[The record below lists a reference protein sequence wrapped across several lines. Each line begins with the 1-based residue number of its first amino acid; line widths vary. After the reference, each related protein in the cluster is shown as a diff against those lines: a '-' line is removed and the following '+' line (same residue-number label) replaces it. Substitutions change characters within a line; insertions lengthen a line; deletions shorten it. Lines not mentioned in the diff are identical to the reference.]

1 MENISKTI
9 LNDLKVLEV
18 GEGTAVGWCGR
29 MLLDFGAQV
38 FRLKNK
44 SIKKLE
50 DKGVCVENAHTN
62 ENLKEWLNYN
72 KEEQENIQ
80 YSDFD
85 LILIAETIHGFKVS
99 DNDGLIVIDVSWF
112 GEKGIYSNWKGS
124 DITIQALAGTVYP
137 VGPKDDTPVFTGE
150 TEASIIGGTNA
161 FIASLVAILEN
172 RINKKTNVS
181 ILESNMILGEL
192 QSSDSI
198 RFGKPN
204 SREGINRFF
213 PTCPLG
219 IYKCKTGWLG
229 TTVITLP
236 QWKSFCELLNLE
248 DLFYKHDLNSIQKR
262 SENIDYLED
271 LMKERLRSKDAKEWA
286 KLGRKKRIP
295 MVEVPNPTEL
305 QNHKVFNHREALA
318 NYSINSET
326 KRAPKSPIC
335 QFYSDD
341 LSAQPYNENNIRTI
355 FILDFSMG
363 WAGPLATRILS
374 DVGAE
379 VVKVEA
385 GTYPDWWRATD
396 FSQEAIDK
404 KQYEESRRFAALN
417 RGKKSISIDLKTEEG
432 LKVALELVAKAD
444 IVIENQADGVMDK
457 LGLGQKKLKK
467 VNPNLTL
474 ISLTAFGSGNE
485 LSETRA
491 YGSTLE
497 HASGTPFFRGKPNW
511 PPMMA
516 HIAYGDPIGG
526 IYGAAALLLSII
538 HRQKNKGFLFVNI
551 SLTECLLPFAANGLL
566 NYSPSMNH
574 DIIRLGNRHT
584 VICPHGIFY
593 SRKSAQYFVLSVDN
607 DISWR
612 NLCRLIGN
620 NHIEKFKNMGL
631 VERKKFEDDI
641 GKIISEWAFEMPVTP
656 LILKLQKAGVSA
668 APVNSPEKCL
678 EDQYLNETDFY
689 HDTDRPFIGKQKQVG
704 LPFNDLEG
712 KRYKYRGDAPF
723 LGIDTQKI
731 LKEKLGYSEKD
742 VEKLFEN
749 GISTLSPIVKD
760 T

>member
-1 MENISKTI
+1 MENISQTI
-9 LNDLKVLEV
+9 LKDFRVLEV
-18 GEGTAVGWCGR
+18 GEGTASGWCGR
-29 MLLDFGAQV
+29 MLLDFGARV
-38 FRLKNK
+38 FRLNDK
-44 SIKKLE
+44 SLRKLK
-50 DKGVCVENAHTN
+50 DKGVCVDEAHTN
-62 ENLKEWLNYN
+62 ENLKEWLNYD
-72 KEEQENIQ
+72 KEEQENID
-80 YSDFD
+80 YRNFD
-85 LILIAETIHGFKVS
+85 LILIAETIHGFKFSDS
-99 DNDGLIVIDVSWF
+99 DNSIVIDLSWF

-124 DITIQALAGTVYP
+124 DITIQALAGTIYP
-137 VGPKDDTPVFTGE
+137 VGPKEDTPIFTGE

-161 FIASLVAILEN
+161 FIATLVAILEN
-172 RINKKTNVS
+172 RIKKTNIS

-236 QWKSFCELLNLE
+236 QWKSFCELLDLQ

-262 SENIDYLED
+262 SENIDFLED
-271 LMKERLRSKDAKEWA
+271 LIKERLIIRDAREWA
-286 KLGRKKRIP
+286 KLGREKRIP

-305 QNHKVFNHREALA
+305 QNHKVFNQREALIK
-318 NYSINSET
+318 YSINSKEI
-326 KRAPKSPIC
+326 KAPKTPIC
-335 QFYSDD
+335 QFYSND
-341 LSAQPYNENNIRTI
+341 LSARPCDDNNAKKM

-385 GTYPDWWRATD
+385 GTYPDWWRATN

-417 RGKKSISIDLKTEEG
+417 RGKKSISVDLKTDKG
-432 LKVALELVAKAD
+432 LKVARELVAQAD
-444 IVIENQADGVMDK
+444 IVIENQADGVMEK
-457 LGLGQKKLKK
+457 LGLGQNELRK
-467 VNPNLTL
+467 VNSNLTL

-511 PPMMA
+511 APLMA

-526 IYGAAALLLSII
+526 IYGAAALLLSIL
-538 HRQKNKGFLFVNI
+538 HRQKNDGFMFVNI

-566 NYSPSMNH
+566 NYSPSLNH
-574 DIIRLGNRHT
+574 DINRLGNRHT
-584 VICPHGIFY
+584 VKCPHGIFY
-593 SRKSAQYFVLSVDN
+593 NKQSGQYVALSVEN
-607 DISWR
+607 DTSWQ
-612 NLCRLIGN
+612 NLCLLIDN
-620 NHIEKFKNMGL
+620 KHIEKFRDM
-631 VERKKFEDDI
+631 EADHRKKFEQDI
-641 GKIISEWAFEMPVTP
+641 EELISEWMFETSSIS
-656 LILKLQKAGVSA
+656 LIDKLQKAGVSA
-668 APVNSPEKCL
+668 APVVSPEKCL
-678 EDQYLNETDFY
+678 DDQYLNEVSFY
-689 HDTDRPFIGKQKQVG
+689 YETARPFIGLQKQVG
-704 LPFNDLEG
+704 LPFNDKDG
-712 KRYKYRGDAPF
+712 KRYKYQGDAPF
-723 LGIDTQKI
+723 LGADTCNI
-731 LKEKLGYSEKD
+731 LKEKLGYSEKE

-749 GISTLSPIVKD
+749 DISTLSPIAK
-760 T
+760 

>member
-1 MENISKTI
+1 MENISQTI
-9 LNDLKVLEV
+9 LKDFRVLEV
-18 GEGTAVGWCGR
+18 GQGTASGWCGR
-29 MLLDFGAQV
+29 MLLDFGARV
-38 FRLKNK
+38 YRLNDK
-44 SIKKLE
+44 SLGELK
-50 DKGVCVENAHTN
+50 DKGVCVEETHINK
-62 ENLKEWLNYN
+62 NLKEWLNYD
-72 KEEQENIQ
+72 KKEQENIE
-80 YSDFD
+80 YSNFD
-85 LILIAETIHGFKVS
+85 LILIAETIHGFKLSDS
-99 DNDGLIVIDVSWF
+99 DNSIVVDLSWF

-124 DITIQALAGTVYP
+124 DITIQALAGTIYP
-137 VGPKDDTPVFTGE
+137 VGPKEETPIFTGE

-161 FIASLVAILEN
+161 FIASVVAILEN

-236 QWKSFCELLNLE
+236 QWKSFCELLDLQ
-248 DLFYKHDLNSIQKR
+248 DLFYQHDLNSIQKR
-262 SENIDYLED
+262 SENIDFLED
-271 LMKERLRSKDAKEWA
+271 LIKERLRLKGAKEWA
-286 KLGRKKRIP
+286 KLGREKRIP
-295 MVEVPNPTEL
+295 MVEVPNPTAL
-305 QNHKVFNHREALA
+305 QSHQVFNTREALSR
-318 NYSINSET
+318 YSINSKEI
-326 KRAPKSPIC
+326 RAPKTPIC

-341 LSAQPYNENNIRTI
+341 LSARPSDTYNAGKI

-385 GTYPDWWRATD
+385 GTYPDWWRATN

-417 RGKKSISIDLKTEEG
+417 RGKKSISIDLKTDEG
-432 LKVALELVAKAD
+432 LKVARQLVAQAD
-444 IVIENQADGVMDK
+444 IVIENQADGVMEK
-457 LGLGQKKLKK
+457 LGLGQNELRK
-467 VNPNLTL
+467 VNSNLTL

-511 PPMMA
+511 PPLMA

-526 IYGAAALLLSII
+526 IYGAAALLLSIL
-538 HRQKNKGFLFVNI
+538 HRQKNDGFMFVNI

-566 NYSPSMNH
+566 NYSPSLNH
-574 DIIRLGNRHT
+574 DIDRIGNRHT
-584 VICPHGIFY
+584 VKCPHGIFY
-593 SRKSAQYFVLSVDN
+593 SKNSDQYVALSVEN
-607 DISWR
+607 DTSWL
-612 NLCRLIGN
+612 NLCRLIDN
-620 NHIEKFKNMGL
+620 KRIEKFKNMG
-631 VERKKFEDDI
+631 VDQRKNFEQDI
-641 GKIISEWAFEMPVTP
+641 EKLISEWMFGMSSIS
-656 LILKLQKAGVSA
+656 LIDKLQEAGISA
-668 APVNSPEKCL
+668 APVISPEKCL
-678 EDQYLNETDFY
+678 DDKYLNEANFY
-689 HDTDRPFIGKQKQVG
+689 YDTLRPFIGVQKQVG
-704 LPFNDLEG
+704 LPFNDKEG
-712 KRYKYRGDAPF
+712 KRYQYQGDAPF
-723 LGIDTQKI
+723 LGVDTHKI
-731 LKEKLGYSEKD
+731 LKEKLGYAEKE

-749 GISTLSPIVKD
+749 DISTLSPIAK
-760 T
+760 

>member
-1 MENISKTI
+1 MENISQTI
-9 LNDLKVLEV
+9 LKDFRVLEV
-18 GEGTAVGWCGR
+18 GEGTASGWCGR
-29 MLLDFGAQV
+29 MLLDFGARV
-38 FRLKNK
+38 FRLNDK
-44 SIKKLE
+44 SLRKLK
-50 DKGVCVENAHTN
+50 DKGVCVDEAHTN
-62 ENLKEWLNYN
+62 ENLKEWLNYD
-72 KEEQENIQ
+72 KEEQENID
-80 YSDFD
+80 YSNFD
-85 LILIAETIHGFKVS
+85 LILIAETIHGFKFSDS
-99 DNDGLIVIDVSWF
+99 DNSIVIDLSWF

-124 DITIQALAGTVYP
+124 DITIQALAGTIYP
-137 VGPKDDTPVFTGE
+137 VGPKEDTPIFTGE

-172 RINKKTNVS
+172 RTKKTNIS

-236 QWKSFCELLNLE
+236 QWKSFCELLDLQ

-262 SENIDYLED
+262 SENIDFLED
-271 LMKERLRSKDAKEWA
+271 LIKERLIIRDAREWA
-286 KLGRKKRIP
+286 KLGREKRIP

-305 QNHKVFNHREALA
+305 QNHKVFNQREALIK
-318 NYSINSET
+318 YSINSKEI
-326 KRAPKSPIC
+326 KAPKTPIC
-335 QFYSDD
+335 QFYSND
-341 LSAQPYNENNIRTI
+341 LSARPCDDNNAKKM

-385 GTYPDWWRATD
+385 GTYPDWWRATN

-417 RGKKSISIDLKTEEG
+417 RGKKSISVDLKTDKG
-432 LKVALELVAKAD
+432 LKVARELVAQAD
-444 IVIENQADGVMDK
+444 IVIENQADGVMEK
-457 LGLGQKKLKK
+457 LGLGQNELRK
-467 VNPNLTL
+467 VNSNLTL

-511 PPMMA
+511 APLMA

-526 IYGAAALLLSII
+526 IYGAAALLLSIL
-538 HRQKNKGFLFVNI
+538 HRQKNDGFMFVNI

-566 NYSPSMNH
+566 NYSPSLNH
-574 DIIRLGNRHT
+574 DINRLGNRHT
-584 VICPHGIFY
+584 VKCPHGIFY
-593 SRKSAQYFVLSVDN
+593 NKQSGQYVALSVEN
-607 DISWR
+607 DTSWQ
-612 NLCRLIGN
+612 NLCLLIDN
-620 NHIEKFKNMGL
+620 KHIEKFRDM
-631 VERKKFEDDI
+631 EADHRKKFEQDI
-641 GKIISEWAFEMPVTP
+641 EKLISEWMFETSSIS
-656 LILKLQKAGVSA
+656 LIDKLQEAGVSA
-668 APVNSPEKCL
+668 APVVSPEKCL
-678 EDQYLNETDFY
+678 DDQYLNEVSFY
-689 HDTDRPFIGKQKQVG
+689 YETARPFIGLQKQVG
-704 LPFNDLEG
+704 LPFNDKDG
-712 KRYKYRGDAPF
+712 KRYQYQGDAPF
-723 LGIDTQKI
+723 LGADTYNI
-731 LKEKLGYSEKD
+731 LKEKLGYSEKE

-749 GISTLSPIVKD
+749 DISTLSPIAK
-760 T
+760 

>member
-1 MENISKTI
+1 
-9 LNDLKVLEV
+9 
-18 GEGTAVGWCGR
+18 
-29 MLLDFGAQV
+29 
-38 FRLKNK
+38 
-44 SIKKLE
+44 
-50 DKGVCVENAHTN
+50 
-62 ENLKEWLNYN
+62 
-72 KEEQENIQ
+72 
-80 YSDFD
+80 
-85 LILIAETIHGFKVS
+85 
-99 DNDGLIVIDVSWF
+99 
-112 GEKGIYSNWKGS
+112 
-124 DITIQALAGTVYP
+124 
-137 VGPKDDTPVFTGE
+137 
-150 TEASIIGGTNA
+150 
-161 FIASLVAILEN
+161 
-172 RINKKTNVS
+172 
-181 ILESNMILGEL
+181 
-192 QSSDSI
+192 
-198 RFGKPN
+198 
-204 SREGINRFF
+204 
-213 PTCPLG
+213 
-219 IYKCKTGWLG
+219 
-229 TTVITLP
+229 
-236 QWKSFCELLNLE
+236 
-248 DLFYKHDLNSIQKR
+248 
-262 SENIDYLED
+262 
-271 LMKERLRSKDAKEWA
+271 
-286 KLGRKKRIP
+286 
-295 MVEVPNPTEL
+295 
-305 QNHKVFNHREALA
+305 
-318 NYSINSET
+318 
-326 KRAPKSPIC
+326 
-335 QFYSDD
+335 
-341 LSAQPYNENNIRTI
+341 
-355 FILDFSMG
+355 MG

-497 HASGTPFFRGKPNW
+497 HASGTPFFRGNPDW

-538 HRQKNKGFLFVNI
+538 HRQENKGFLFVNI

-566 NYSPSMNH
+566 NYSPSRN
-574 DIIRLGNRHT
+574 DDTIRLGNRHT
-584 VICPHGIFY
+584 VVCPHGIFY
-593 SRKSAQYFVLSVDN
+593 SRKSAQYFALSVDN

-620 NHIEKFKNMGL
+620 NHIEKFKKMGL
-631 VERKKFEDDI
+631 LERKKFEDDI
-641 GKIISEWAFEMPVTP
+641 GKIISEWAFEMPVIP
-656 LILKLQKAGVSA
+656 LIVKLQKAGISA

-678 EDQYLNETDFY
+678 EDQYLNETNFF
-689 HDTDRPFIGKQKQVG
+689 HDTQRPFIGKQKQVG
-704 LPFNDLEG
+704 LQFNDLEG

-749 GISTLSPIVKD
+749 DISTLSPTAKY
-760 T
+760 TKLHRNKSE

>member
-1 MENISKTI
+1 MENISQTI
-9 LNDLKVLEV
+9 LKDFRVLEV
-18 GEGTAVGWCGR
+18 GQGTASGWCGR
-29 MLLDFGAQV
+29 MLLDFGARV
-38 FRLKNK
+38 YRLNDK
-44 SIKKLE
+44 SLE
-50 DKGVCVENAHTN
+50 ELKDKGVCVEETHINK
-62 ENLKEWLNYN
+62 NLKEWLNYD
-72 KEEQENIQ
+72 KKEQENIE
-80 YSDFD
+80 YSNFD
-85 LILIAETIHGFKVS
+85 LILIAETIHGFKLSDS
-99 DNDGLIVIDVSWF
+99 DNSIVVDLSWF

-124 DITIQALAGTVYP
+124 DITIQALAGTIYP
-137 VGPKDDTPVFTGE
+137 VGPKEETPIFTGE

-161 FIASLVAILEN
+161 FIASVVAILEN

-236 QWKSFCELLNLE
+236 QWKSFCELLDLQ
-248 DLFYKHDLNSIQKR
+248 DLFYQHDLNSIQKR
-262 SENIDYLED
+262 SENIDFLED
-271 LMKERLRSKDAKEWA
+271 LIKERLRLKGAKEWA
-286 KLGRKKRIP
+286 KLGREKRIP
-295 MVEVPNPTEL
+295 MVEVPNPTAL
-305 QNHKVFNHREALA
+305 QSHQVFNKREALSR
-318 NYSINSET
+318 YLINSKEI
-326 KRAPKSPIC
+326 RAPKTPIC

-341 LSAQPYNENNIRTI
+341 LSARTSDTNNARKI

-385 GTYPDWWRATD
+385 GTYPDWWRATN

-417 RGKKSISIDLKTEEG
+417 RGKKSISIDLKTDEG
-432 LKVALELVAKAD
+432 LKVARQLVAQAD
-444 IVIENQADGVMDK
+444 IVIENQADGVMEK
-457 LGLGQKKLKK
+457 LGLGQNELRK
-467 VNPNLTL
+467 VNSNLTL

-511 PPMMA
+511 PPLMA

-526 IYGAAALLLSII
+526 IYGAAALLLSIL
-538 HRQKNKGFLFVNI
+538 HRQKNDGFMFVNI

-566 NYSPSMNH
+566 NYSPSLNH
-574 DIIRLGNRHT
+574 DIDRIGNRHT
-584 VICPHGIFY
+584 VKCPHGVFY
-593 SRKSAQYFVLSVDN
+593 SKNSDQYVALSVEN
-607 DISWR
+607 DTSWL
-612 NLCRLIGN
+612 NLCRLIDN
-620 NHIEKFKNMGL
+620 KRIEKFKNMG
-631 VERKKFEDDI
+631 VDQRKNFEQDI
-641 GKIISEWAFEMPVTP
+641 EKLISEWMFEMSSTS
-656 LILKLQKAGVSA
+656 LIGKLQEAGVSA
-668 APVNSPEKCL
+668 APVISPEKCL
-678 EDQYLNETDFY
+678 DDKYLNEANFY
-689 HDTDRPFIGKQKQVG
+689 YDTLRPFIGVQKQVG
-704 LPFNDLEG
+704 LPFNDKEG
-712 KRYKYRGDAPF
+712 KRYQYQGDAPF
-723 LGIDTQKI
+723 LGVDTHKI
-731 LKEKLGYSEKD
+731 LKEKLGYSEKE

-749 GISTLSPIVKD
+749 DISTLSPIAK
-760 T
+760 

>member
-1 MENISKTI
+1 
-9 LNDLKVLEV
+9 
-18 GEGTAVGWCGR
+18 
-29 MLLDFGAQV
+29 
-38 FRLKNK
+38 
-44 SIKKLE
+44 
-50 DKGVCVENAHTN
+50 
-62 ENLKEWLNYN
+62 
-72 KEEQENIQ
+72 
-80 YSDFD
+80 
-85 LILIAETIHGFKVS
+85 
-99 DNDGLIVIDVSWF
+99 
-112 GEKGIYSNWKGS
+112 
-124 DITIQALAGTVYP
+124 
-137 VGPKDDTPVFTGE
+137 
-150 TEASIIGGTNA
+150 
-161 FIASLVAILEN
+161 
-172 RINKKTNVS
+172 
-181 ILESNMILGEL
+181 MILGEL

-236 QWKSFCELLNLE
+236 QWKSFCELLNLQ

-262 SENIDYLED
+262 SENIDFLED
-271 LMKERLRSKDAKEWA
+271 LMKGRLRSKDAKEWA

-305 QNHKVFNHREALA
+305 QNHKVFNHREALT

-444 IVIENQADGVMDK
+444 IIIENQADGVMEK
-457 LGLGQKKLKK
+457 LGLGQNKLRKA
-467 VNPNLTL
+467 NPNLTL

-497 HASGTPFFRGKPNW
+497 HASGTPFFRGNPDW

-538 HRQKNKGFLFVNI
+538 HRQENKGFLFVNI

-566 NYSPSMNH
+566 NYSPSRN
-574 DIIRLGNRHT
+574 DDTIRLGNRHT
-584 VICPHGIFY
+584 VVCPHGIFY
-593 SRKSAQYFVLSVDN
+593 SRKSAQYFALSVDN

-620 NHIEKFKNMGL
+620 NHIEKFKKMGL
-631 VERKKFEDDI
+631 LERKKSEDDI
-641 GKIISEWAFEMPVTP
+641 GKIISEWAFEMPVIP
-656 LILKLQKAGVSA
+656 LIVKLQKAGISA
-668 APVNSPEKCL
+668 APVNLSLIHISEP
-678 EDQYLNETDFY
+678 T
-689 HDTDRPFIGKQKQVG
+689 RP
-704 LPFNDLEG
+704 
-712 KRYKYRGDAPF
+712 Y
-723 LGIDTQKI
+723 
-731 LKEKLGYSEKD
+731 
-742 VEKLFEN
+742 
-749 GISTLSPIVKD
+749 
-760 T
+760 